1 MFSVSFSIN
10 LAQKKS
16 SAPECRVAA
25 FLLADTDNLFIF
37 RLVILVEEGSDLPS
51 NQFFHQ
57 K

>member
-1 MFSVSFSIN
+1 MSLVSFSIN
-10 LAQKKS
+10 MAQKRTP
-16 SAPECRVAA
+16 APECHVPA

-37 RLVILVEEGSDLPS
+37 GLVMSAGEGSILPS